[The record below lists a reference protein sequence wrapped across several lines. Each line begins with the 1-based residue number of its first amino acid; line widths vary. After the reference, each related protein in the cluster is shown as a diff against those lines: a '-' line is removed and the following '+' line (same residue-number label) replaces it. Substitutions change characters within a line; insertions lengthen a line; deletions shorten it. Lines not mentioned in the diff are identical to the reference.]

1 MKTIILLILL
11 STTTMFSQFKDVSRP
26 VKECLQKVGGIDF
39 YGASLETNGTLHI
52 TVGYNSLW
60 DIYNQENGNSLENIL
75 FATDF
80 RMIFNPARNIFKKIP
95 DAWMIKVYFATFEDM
110 RDEYG
115 NLKGKKKRILT
126 ILSLSREKANLLN
139 WKYVN
144 DLVAASF
151 ITPQTKELLPFLDGF
166 EIPDSTQQ

>member
-1 MKTIILLILL
+1 MEKLFQWLYREGKMKTIILLILL

-60 DIYNQENGNSLENIL
+60 DMYNQENGNSLENIL

-80 RMIFNPARNIFKKIP
+80 RVIFNPARDIFKKMP
-95 DAWMIKVYFATFEDM
+95 NAKIKISSISPSNKIK
-110 RDEYG
+110 R
-115 NLKGKKKRILT
+115 LKPSST
-126 ILSLSREKANLLN
+126 
-139 WKYVN
+139 
-144 DLVAASF
+144 AAA
-151 ITPQTKELLPFLDGF
+151 IN
-166 EIPDSTQQ
+166 PDSS